1 MENLFL
7 GFYFG
12 VMASVLLYNFQWYLN
27 TKEKSYLYY
36 VLMHISLVFM
46 YLHTSAIFETS
57 ILITGVLALVLSLY
71 FIKEFLNI
79 NSYYK
84 HLDQFIVKFCIGF
97 FLFFLFIYLSDNL
110 SILVKIPF
118 FLLFVPFLFIAY
130 SVYKKGLDV
139 AKYFLLAWGLYIF
152 CLGFA
157 YVNKNYLLFEVPRNF
172 IPQMG
177 NLIETLILS
186 FALSQKTRQLIKEK
200 KEQEQMMIHQSRL
213 ASMGE
218 MLANIS
224 HQWRQPLN
232 RIASFIMNMQMH
244 IMDHHQND
252 KYLPKKLEESQDQLE
267 YMSNTIDDFTNFYK
281 KDKEKEEFFVSLPI
295 DDSCKIIE
303 SSLSSNNIQLEVE
316 IVDDFKI
323 NSYKKELSQVLL
335 NLIQNAK
342 DALLVND
349 IKNPSIK
356 VSILDEQILI
366 QDNAKGIPSNIIDN
380 IFEPY
385 FTTKE
390 KHKGTGLGLYMSKII
405 IEKNMQAKLSVK
417 NENDGALFII
427 DFKSI

>member
-46 YLHTSAIFETS
+46 YLHTSAILETS
-57 ILITGVLALVLSLY
+57 ILITGVSALVLSLF

-79 NSYYK
+79 NVHYK

-97 FLFFLFIYLSDNL
+97 FLFFLFIYLTDNL

-118 FLLFVPFLFIAY
+118 FLLFVPFLFVAFL
-130 SVYKKGLDV
+130 VYKKGLDV
-139 AKYFLLAWGLYIF
+139 AKYFLLAWGLYIL
-152 CLGFA
+152 CLCFA
-157 YVNKNYLLFEVPRNF
+157 YINKNFGIIEVSKNV
-172 IPQMG
+172 IPQVG

-186 FALSQKTRQLIKEK
+186 FALSQKTKQLINEK
-200 KEQEQMMIHQSRL
+200 KEQEQMLIHQSRL

-244 IMDHHQND
+244 IMDHYQDD
-252 KYLPKKLEESQDQLE
+252 KYLPKKLEESQNQLE

-281 KDKEKEEFFVSLPI
+281 KDKQKEEFLVSLPI
-295 DDSCKIIE
+295 EDSCNIIE
-303 SSLSSNNIQLEVE
+303 SSLISNNIQLEINIIE
-316 IVDDFKI
+316 DFRI
-323 NSYKKELSQVLL
+323 NSFKKELSQVLL
-335 NLIQNAK
+335 NLMQNSK
-342 DALLVND
+342 DALLSDNIETPC
-349 IKNPSIK
+349 IK
-356 VSILDEQILI
+356 LI
-366 QDNAKGIPSNIIDN
+366 VKNNAIFIEDNAKGIPEDIIN
-380 IFEPY
+380 HIFEPY

-390 KHKGTGLGLYMSKII
+390 NHKGTGLGLYMSKII
-405 IEKNMQAKLSVK
+405 IEKNMHAKLTVK
-417 NENDGALFII
+417 NEKEGALFII
-427 DFKSI
+427 DFK

>member
-97 FLFFLFIYLSDNL
+97 FLFSLFIYLSDNL

>member
-1 MENLFL
+1 MEQLFL

-12 VMASVLLYNFQWYLN
+12 VMASVLLYNFQWYIN

-46 YLHTSAIFETS
+46 YLHTSAILETS
-57 ILITGVLALVLSLY
+57 ILITGVSALVLSLY

-79 NSYYK
+79 NFYYK
-84 HLDQFIVKFCIGF
+84 HLDKFIVKFCIGF
-97 FLFFLFIYLSDNL
+97 FLFFLLIYMTDNL
-110 SILVKIPF
+110 AILAKIPF

-139 AKYFLLAWGLYIF
+139 AKYFLLAWGLYIMWL
-152 CLGFA
+152 CFA
-157 YVNKNYLLFEVPRNF
+157 YINKNFEIVEVSKNV
-172 IPQMG
+172 IPQVG

-186 FALSQKTRQLIKEK
+186 FALSQKTKQLIKEK
-200 KEQEQMMIHQSRL
+200 KEQEQMLIHQSRL

-244 IMDHHQND
+244 IMDHYQED

-281 KDKEKEEFFVSLPI
+281 KDKQKEEFLVSAPI
-295 DDSCKIIE
+295 EDSCKIIE
-303 SSLSSNNIQLEVE
+303 SSLTSNNIELEITVIE
-316 IVDDFKI
+316 DFKI

-335 NLIQNAK
+335 NIMQNSK
-342 DALLVND
+342 DALLLNR
-349 IKNPSIK
+349 IANPKINIIIDK
-356 VSILDEQILI
+356 KIIYI
-366 QDNAKGIPSNIIDN
+366 QDNAKGIPEDIINN

-405 IEKNMQAKLSVK
+405 IEKNMNAKLSVK
-417 NENDGALFII
+417 NKNEGALFSI
-427 DFKSI
+427 DFN